1 MAKPN
6 TEPRWLTFKAG
17 AVYASVSVR
26 TIENWNAA
34 GAIKTTNIIR
44 PGATRGKRLVCRQSL
59 DRMLEQGV
67 GVKTQA
73 TVGRGKGGA

>member
-1 MAKPN
+1 MAKN

-26 TIENWNAA
+26 TIEHWEAD
-34 GAIKTTNIIR
+34 GSIKTTNIIR
-44 PGATRGKRLVCRQSL
+44 PGSTRGKRLVCRQSI
-59 DRMLEQGV
+59 DRLLEQGV
-67 GVKTQA
+67 GVKTRA